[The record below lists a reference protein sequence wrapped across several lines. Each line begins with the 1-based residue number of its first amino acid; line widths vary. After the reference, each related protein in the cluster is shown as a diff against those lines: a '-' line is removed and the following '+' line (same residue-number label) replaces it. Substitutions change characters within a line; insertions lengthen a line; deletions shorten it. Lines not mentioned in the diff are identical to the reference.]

1 MAASMKTPLWKRLLI
16 ILSAVVAG
24 MVVASVIMQAGVS
37 ALPAVAAGAAAT
49 LIAMWVVAKLVHVRL
64 AKGWE

>member
-16 ILSAVVAG
+16 ISAVVAG

-37 ALPAVAAGAAAT
+37 ALAAVTAGAAAT
-49 LIAMWVVAKLVHVRL
+49 LIAMWVVAKLLHVRL